1 MNPFEQRMAEFHAR
15 FLKRAGEDAEGIAA
29 ALTDGDFA
37 TVRSLCH
44 GLSGNAGMFGFGD
57 LGSQAQAVEEA
68 VDAGEP
74 DEQVRALAEVLLGQL
89 AEVTQGR

>member
-15 FLKRAGEDAEGIAA
+15 FLQRAGEDAERIAA
-29 ALTDGDFA
+29 ALADGDFA

-68 VDAGEP
+68 IDAGEP
-74 DEQVRALAEVLLGQL
+74 DARLRALAGVLLGRL
-89 AEVTQGR
+89 AEVAQGR